1 MMEDK
6 DFDFDERIRIH
17 FKNQMNFFS
26 ISTEKI
32 EPPLG

>member
-1 MMEDK
+1 MEDK
-6 DFDFDERIRIH
+6 FDFDERIGIH